1 MKMRGLP
8 WRVETEEIEQFFE
21 GTAWVRDSVLI
32 GKLDD
37 GKSTGWGCI
46 LFENEEE
53 CANAQAEKDRQ
64 NIGSRYICLYQSS
77 YAQYSSFVEDQQEMK
92 TVDLCEVVNA
102 DNISKAVKLS
112 GMPFNA
118 KLADVR
124 EFFAD
129 FNVSDENIKIEMV
142 RGRKSGNAIV
152 FVNEEDD
159 VQRAKDELNK
169 QYIGTRFVFVD
180 IPKLEDY
187 VF

>member
-1 MKMRGLP
+1 MRGLP

-21 GTAWVRDSVLI
+21 GTAWVRDSVRI
-32 GKLDD
+32 GELED
-37 GKSTGWGCI
+37 GKRTGWGCV
-46 LFENEEE
+46 LFESEDE

-64 NIGSRYICLYQSS
+64 HIGNRWVQLYQSS
-77 YAQYSSFVEDQQEMK
+77 YAQYQSFMEDQQQNK
-92 TVDLCEVVNA
+92 TVDLSTIVNA
-102 DNISKAVKLS
+102 DNISKAVKLT

-118 KLADVR
+118 SLADVK

-129 FNVSDENIKIEMV
+129 FEVSEENIKIEMV

-159 VQRAKDELNK
+159 VQRARDELNK
-169 QYIGTRFVFVD
+169 QYIGSRFVFVD

-187 VF
+187 QF